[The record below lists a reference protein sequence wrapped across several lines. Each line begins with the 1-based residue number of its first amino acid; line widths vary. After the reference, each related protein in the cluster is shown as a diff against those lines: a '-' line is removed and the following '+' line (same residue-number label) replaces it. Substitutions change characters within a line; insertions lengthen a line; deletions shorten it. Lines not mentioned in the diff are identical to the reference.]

1 MGSQAINNRGGE
13 EGATGPSIV
22 PSMYHYVLHKQAILT
37 VLFIKYQQAK
47 GSDLNWSEC
56 CGRWRMV
63 ASKAVGVSYMLN
75 IENWNQGQES
85 VGSMWHS
92 QPVNM
97 VRIAIQTTIFSK
109 SPDAK
114 LSMDQ

>member
-47 GSDLNWSEC
+47 GSDLN
-56 CGRWRMV
+56 
-63 ASKAVGVSYMLN
+63 
-75 IENWNQGQES
+75 
-85 VGSMWHS
+85 
-92 QPVNM
+92 
-97 VRIAIQTTIFSK
+97 
-109 SPDAK
+109 
-114 LSMDQ
+114 